1 MYLVG
6 FRSLTASAINRNFQ
20 FTEQMRM
27 FPIVGVKIVEI
38 CSNCK
43 SELSTINIHINKC
56 YECNTQLRVNKEFV
70 HSDTDLMWNAM
81 LDALN
86 TLSDSDFE
94 HLNRLRRN

>member
-6 FRSLTASAINRNFQ
+6 FRSLTACAINRNFQ

-56 YECNTQLRVNKEFV
+56 YECNTQLRVKKGPSV
-70 HSDTDLMWNAM
+70 
-81 LDALN
+81 LDIISAHF
-86 TLSDSDFE
+86 TLKI
-94 HLNRLRRN
+94 

>member
-1 MYLVG
+1 M
-6 FRSLTASAINRNFQ
+6 
-20 FTEQMRM
+20 
-27 FPIVGVKIVEI
+27 
-38 CSNCK
+38 
-43 SELSTINIHINKC
+43 
-56 YECNTQLRVNKEFV
+56 NKEFV